1 MWCGNTYPIRCELAQ
16 ILLSYLISLSIVFPL
31 PLVLRFLREIDL
43 DDLFTI
49 FISISDD
56 NVPTVVTESVIPTP
70 CCYTLMS
77 DPPPGH
83 GYPINVTSGFCHEPD
98 HVQLHL
104 GGRPA
109 RNGPSEGPQAGAPP
123 GGSVP
128 NINKQPNQTT
138 NSNGGSVGA
147 ETEARPAGNGR
158 AGPSEGP
165 QPAGDGRATPSS
177 SLPTSA
183 GVGLTH
189 TPSSDPQRCDKLLWP
204 SASLNVTTSKD
215 AVAWNANINS
225 VTSKAQKN
233 AAEKKSSEER
243 YFSKFGI
250 FRPSISSK

>member
-1 MWCGNTYPIRCELAQ
+1 M
-16 ILLSYLISLSIVFPL
+16 
-31 PLVLRFLREIDL
+31 
-43 DDLFTI
+43 
-49 FISISDD
+49 
-56 NVPTVVTESVIPTP
+56 VTESVIPTP

-109 RNGPSEGPQAGAPP
+109 RNGPSEGPPAGSPA

-128 NINKQPNQTT
+128 NTNKQPNQTT

-147 ETEARPAGNGR
+147 ETEARPTGGR
-158 AGPSEGP
+158 TNWPS
-165 QPAGDGRATPSS
+165 AKATPSS

-183 GVGLTH
+183 GGRAGVRA
-189 TPSSDPQRCDKLLWP
+189 PSSDPQRCDKLLWP

-225 VTSKAQKN
+225 VTSEAQK
-233 AAEKKSSEER
+233 ATAEEKSSLER
-243 YFSKFGI
+243 YFK
-250 FRPSISSK
+250 